1 MVAEKDDQS
10 NAVLRKSIW
19 NAKQNNSLPCTRVA
33 TDASRKTEEREQVR
47 ALCNWHLSWNFG
59 IHLFFR
65 FVHKISVTDRTVGKW
80 KSRMHALHPGFQF
93 HFHCSRL
100 HQQPENRR
108 FVPYCSLFWHG
119 IRNQKNG
126 AHFILVSLLFVHC
139 RKSPRPLKIA
149 VESPLRLFAMFSCLI
164 LHGPY

>member
-1 MVAEKDDQS
+1 MVAEKGDQS

-33 TDASRKTEEREQVR
+33 TDASRKTEERTGAGAMWLTSVLEF
-47 ALCNWHLSWNFG
+47 WNSP
-59 IHLFFR
+59 FFR
-65 FVHKISVTDRTVGKW
+65 FVHKISVTDRAVGKW

-108 FVPYCSLFWHG
+108 FVPYCSLFWRG

-126 AHFILVSLLFVHC
+126 VHFILATLLFVHC

-149 VESPLRLFAMFSCLI
+149 VESPRQLFAMFSCLI